1 MPTTRERLLE
11 VARSQLGVRYWSMHT
26 GPRGSGSE
34 GWGCA
39 MFCAWCYRQVL
50 GTDYYGSCWNFAGDA
65 LGQSVNQ
72 GGGEWRFIGA
82 DEALPGDCVLY
93 CASGHTGTD
102 YDDYGHIAMY
112 VGDGRVIGAMGRGV
126 PGAADYLNIG
136 IKETNT
142 AGQSIGGIMRFIRCT
157 RLDGASEEDYPMAQ
171 TVTCTRAL
179 YVRTSPSTKSMS
191 NVCKSNGRYVRYA
204 KGDTFAIEGVTFADG
219 RVWGYYT
226 GATSHERRYVSLGT
240 TNNATVG

>member
-1 MPTTRERLLE
+1 MTTTRERLLT
-11 VARSQLGVRYWSMHT
+11 VARGQTGVRYWSMHT
-26 GPRGSGSE
+26 GPKGSGSE

-39 MFCAWCYRQVL
+39 MFVAWIYRQVL

-72 GGGEWRFIGA
+72 GGGEWRFVGA

-112 VGDGRVIGAMGRGV
+112 LGNGRVIGAMGRGT
-126 PGAADYLNIG
+126 PGSGGYLNIG

-142 AGQSIGGIMRFIRCT
+142 AGQSIGGIMKFIRCT
-157 RLDGASEEDYPMAQ
+157 RLDKEEQGVYPLAA
-171 TVTCTRAL
+171 TIKFKTGT
-179 YVRTSPSTKSMS
+179 YVRVAPSMKAKTVAK
-191 NVCKSNGRYVRYA
+191 YA
-204 KGDTFAIEGVTFADG
+204 KGDTCHIDGVTFG
-219 RVWGYYT
+219 EGYMWGVYT
-226 GATSHERRYVSLGT
+226 GASSGQKRYVFLGSHERV
-240 TNNATVG
+240 TVV